1 MYKIKI
7 CGIRTSSDAKVAIQA
22 GADALGFLI
31 GTRYYTEDEIFPYRV
46 KEILRV
52 IEGEYPQNVKKVL
65 VTHLLDARDIVRL
78 LKILDFTYVQ
88 LHNAISIE
96 EIKRLR
102 DTLPQLKII
111 KAVHGNGENPLDTA
125 LLYAEYADALVVDT
139 IAKTG
144 NGKIRIGGTGK
155 VHDWNITARIVEMS
169 SVPVI
174 LAGGLNPENI
184 SYAIKQVLPYG
195 VDVNSGVED
204 HKGNKHPLKVK
215 QFVTIA
221 KGLLTGGSLL
231 ENSLLEG
238 FSCEGYDME

>member
-1 MYKIKI
+1 MYRIKI
-7 CGIRTSSDAKVAIQA
+7 CGIRTPSDARVAIKA
-22 GADALGFLI
+22 GADALGFLV
-31 GTRYYTEDEIFPYRV
+31 GTRYYTEDEVFPRRV
-46 KEILRV
+46 KEILHAIDSKCLKHIKR
-52 IEGEYPQNVKKVL
+52 VL

-78 LKILDFTYVQ
+78 LKILGFTYVQ
-88 LHNAISIE
+88 LHNAISVE

-139 IAKTG
+139 VAKTG

-169 SVPVI
+169 PVPVI

-204 HKGNKHPLKVK
+204 PRGNKHPLKVR
-215 QFVTIA
+215 QFVTVA
-221 KGLLTGGSLL
+221 RGLLIGGSLL
-231 ENSLLEG
+231 EGSLSEG
-238 FSCEGYDME
+238 SLCEGCGTE